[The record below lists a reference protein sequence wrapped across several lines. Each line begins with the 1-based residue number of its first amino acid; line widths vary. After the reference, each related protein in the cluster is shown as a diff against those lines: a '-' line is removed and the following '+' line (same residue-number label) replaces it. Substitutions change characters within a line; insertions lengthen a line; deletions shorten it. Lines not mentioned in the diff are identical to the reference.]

1 MRTKITKSLH
11 KTKVSYSYVLF
22 QNGKT
27 FTDEVLLDN
36 WLSNFTFILHKL
48 EDILKSKNIDGK
60 VYSINSVE
68 QIKLSASITDEQF
81 QSIATIDLSSI
92 VVIKKLR

>member
-11 KTKVSYSYVLF
+11 KTKVSYSYVLYS
-22 QNGKT
+22 NGKT
-27 FTDEVLLDN
+27 FTDEILLNN
-36 WLSNFTFILHKL
+36 WLTNMTFILHKL
-48 EDILKSKNIDGK
+48 DEILKLKNIDGK

-68 QIKLSASITDEQF
+68 HVRLTACITDEQF
-81 QSIATIDLSSI
+81 QSIATIDNSSI